1 MGLNGNGIIYSDD
14 EDDDDDDDDY
24 SSDGNHCLVMFVFQS
39 GDIIG
44 SLLGFNFFLRIE

>member
-14 EDDDDDDDDY
+14 EDDDDDY